1 MVVARYFEASNR
13 QDVAAAMAC
22 LTRDAT
28 VDDPLGQSFGLRS
41 VRRWFTRT
49 SRLYRPMFVV
59 LRRIGTPADLG
70 LAVSVSGTFPGSP
83 AELGFHFRFR
93 DGKISGL
100 TIE

>member
-1 MVVARYFEASNR
+1 
-13 QDVAAAMAC
+13 
-22 LTRDAT
+22 
-28 VDDPLGQSFGLRS
+28 
-41 VRRWFTRT
+41 
-49 SRLYRPMFVV
+49 MFVV

-93 DGKISGL
+93 GGKISGL